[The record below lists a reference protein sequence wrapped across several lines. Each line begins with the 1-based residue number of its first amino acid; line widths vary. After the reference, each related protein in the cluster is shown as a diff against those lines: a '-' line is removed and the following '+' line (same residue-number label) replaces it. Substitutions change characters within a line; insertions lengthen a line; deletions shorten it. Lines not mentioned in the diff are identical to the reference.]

1 MRSLAFVALVV
12 ALAGCNKKPKP
23 AQPDTEPPKHVSS
36 GGGALAPNQSGNLSV
51 SGGGGGAVQA
61 TRKAAARTVNDAQMK
76 DLHLSLSQAFLID
89 NRLPTAKEILDEARK
104 NPQLLPLLQE
114 EVIILTGATRGDQV
128 WAYTQ
133 YPQRAGEHYVIT
145 SQGVEQIPPEAL
157 RGRLEQQGAPV
168 KLAK

>member
-1 MRSLAFVALVV
+1 MRSLTFVALVV
-12 ALAGCNKKPKP
+12 ALAGCTKKPKSTE
-23 AQPDTEPPKHVSS
+23 PDTGPPKHVSS
-36 GGGALAPNQSGNLSV
+36 GGGPLAPNQSGNLS
-51 SGGGGGAVQA
+51 GGGGAIQA

-76 DLHLSLSQAFLID
+76 DLHLSLSQAWLLD
-89 NRLPTAKEILDEARK
+89 NRLPTAQEIMDESRK

-133 YPQRAGEHYVIT
+133 YPQRAGEHYVVT
-145 SQGVEQIPPEAL
+145 SQGVEQMPPEVL